1 MWQCASITHCLKGSS
16 TIWKY
21 NLDAH
26 YCTKHSPALPP
37 AELMITDFELEGL
50 KVLWDNRHTANW
62 VEVRHWKQCRPCFA
76 ISEAHSTQLAL
87 WTTDLEE
94 TNASQ
99 DIEDEEDQVQGNT
112 EADHSST
119 NPNPSSLLPIPSL
132 PTHPS
137 PPSNPSLPIQTS
149 QPTTYPSGHPV
160 HSVHQLAT
168 ALHKCCDVEITQA
181 EIDDGST
188 VFCCPKPG
196 CEMVWVS
203 QLEYF

>member
-1 MWQCASITHCLKGSS
+1 M
-16 TIWKY
+16 
-21 NLDAH
+21 
-26 YCTKHSPALPP
+26 
-37 AELMITDFELEGL
+37 
-50 KVLWDNRHTANW
+50 LWDNRHTANQ
-62 VEVRHWKQCRPCFA
+62 VEVRHRKQCRPGFT

-87 WTTDLEE
+87 QTTNLEE

-99 DIEDEEDQVQGNT
+99 DIKDEEDQVQGNT
-112 EADHSST
+112 EDHSST
-119 NPNPSSLLPIPSL
+119 DPNPLSLLPIPSL

-137 PPSNPSLPIQTS
+137 PLSNPLLPIQTS

-160 HSVHQLAT
+160 CSVHQLAT

-188 VFCCPKPG
+188 VVRCPKPG